1 MKKSTLF
8 NKIAID
14 IIGVLFLIFAFMNNP
29 YRFSNKV
36 ILLKLTHSI
45 VSFSLIFMLIIMMV
59 LIMYSKILTI
69 LNLDDI
75 FSMSIPFFV
84 ILVFS
89 LTILIIIYIH
99 TDIGTAGICIN
110 SDTKST
116 KNIDCEQIEDINN
129 CEKSKVCKWT
139 TNFNSP
145 PIYML
150 DSKYRIIIHLVSLLI
165 TLFNLYIFVNYFN
178 KNNNINF
185 SILNKILTSDTK
197 QNKAQPLIIGFF
209 VINIILHFII
219 IFQQLLFHPCKIDL
233 PNSWDF

>member
-1 MKKSTLF
+1 MEKQNF
-8 NKIAID
+8 FRKILLD
-14 IIGVLFLIFAFMNNP
+14 IVGILFLLFAFMNNP
-29 YRFSNKV
+29 FRFSNKQL
-36 ILLKLTHSI
+36 LLKLTHSI
-45 VSFSLIFMLIIMMV
+45 ASFSLIFMLIIMMV

-75 FSMSIPFFV
+75 FSISIPFFV

-99 TDIGTAGICIN
+99 TDISTAGICMKLN
-110 SDTKST
+110 SDQKF
-116 KNIDCEQIEDINN
+116 DCNQIEDINN
-129 CEKSKVCKWT
+129 CEQSQKCKWT

-145 PIYML
+145 PVYML
-150 DSKYRIIIHLVSLLI
+150 DRKYRIIIHLVSLLI

-178 KNNNINF
+178 KNNDINF
-185 SILNKILTSDTK
+185 SILNKMLTSDTK

-209 VINIILHFII
+209 VINILLHFII